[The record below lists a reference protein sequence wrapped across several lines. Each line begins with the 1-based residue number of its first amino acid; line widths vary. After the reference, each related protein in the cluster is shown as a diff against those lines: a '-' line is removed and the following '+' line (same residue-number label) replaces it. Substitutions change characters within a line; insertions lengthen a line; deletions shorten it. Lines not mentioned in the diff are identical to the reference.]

1 MTDLW
6 SVLLQTLTASGAAA
20 LLLAVKAL
28 FRDKLSPR
36 WQFGI
41 WGLLALVLLLPA
53 GAGGRYVLF
62 PWPLW
67 VEAAKT
73 ALTGDY
79 ALTRV
84 LAPVPLPRDLGA
96 PENLWEVL
104 YLLYLAGV
112 VLLLGWYT
120 SGCGWPSAGAARRG
134 RSRSAGWR
142 RPTA

>member
-84 LAPVPLPRDLGA
+84 LPPVPLPRGQGA
-96 PENLWEVL
+96 PENLWEAL
-104 YLLYLAGV
+104 YLL
-112 VLLLGWYT
+112 
-120 SGCGWPSAGAARRG
+120 
-134 RSRSAGWR
+134 
-142 RPTA
+142 